1 MTNLIRTVEDLMRAT
16 YQGQYALQFLSARP
30 DYGPDKVRGTAAGLA
45 PLAGGGLGSE
55 LGGQRELLKADDP
68 FLTSKTSFFNPIY
81 GRAVTNWLNH
91 EADIWKLLPKTT
103 YQAKGGSLRVLQTDA
118 SSFHGQ
124 LETATALG
132 DTDVPDLLEIDYT
145 DPAVMYS
152 HWDASLLAQIKS
164 KYQDSPNQDA
174 AAYLKNYF
182 AMKHASDLNAQ
193 IMQETGTLARL
204 GGNFDNFI
212 ESIDRVC
219 SDSAEEALLDAGDCD
234 IYGLDRSANEGEA
247 YVDLNGGTLR
257 NISLGLIDDMIAECK
272 KYSESN
278 RFIMLTDETQL
289 NSIEALDGVK
299 QRYSEGG
306 KWKVDAINGVNTRKG
321 LEIGF
326 SVSSYIGAGISVPIF
341 TSKDVH
347 AETSGNGNIYLL
359 DLDHIELR
367 MALPTVYMSTENR
380 DFLTLDSFNYK
391 YMYLTVAQLCA
402 DKFICHGAIKYLN

>member
-1 MTNLIRTVEDLMRAT
+1 MANRIITVEDLMRAT
-16 YQGQYALQFLSARP
+16 YQGQYALQMLGGRASLGSVKP
-30 DYGPDKVRGTAAGLA
+30 SDGLA
-45 PLAGGGLGSE
+45 PLPGAGLARDVQGD
-55 LGGQRELLKADDP
+55 LLKADDP
-68 FLTSKTSFFNPIY
+68 FLTTKTSFFNPIY

-118 SSFHGQ
+118 SNFYGQ
-124 LETATALG
+124 LETASLLG
-132 DTDVPDLLEIDYT
+132 DTDIPDLLEIDYT
-145 DPAVMYS
+145 DPAVMYN
-152 HWDASLLAQIKS
+152 HWDASLLAQLKS
-164 KYQDSPNQDA
+164 KWEDSPSKDA

-219 SDSAEEALLDAGDCD
+219 SDSAEELLLDAGDCD

-247 YVDLNGGTLR
+247 YNDINGGTLR
-257 NISLGLIDDMIAECK
+257 NISLGLLDDMIAECK
-272 KYSESN
+272 KYSEGK

-299 QRYSEGG
+299 QRYTSSD
-306 KWKVDAINGVNTRKG
+306 KWKVDSINGVNTRKG
-321 LEIGF
+321 IPIGF
-326 SVSSYIGAGISVPIF
+326 SVSSYVGAGINVPIF

-347 AETSGNGNIYLL
+347 AEAGGNGNIYLL
-359 DLDHIELR
+359 DLDHIEIRL
-367 MALPTVYMSTENR
+367 ALPTVYMSTENR
-380 DFLTLDSFNYK
+380 DFLILDSFNYK

-402 DKFICHGAIKYLN
+402 DKFACHGAIKYLN